1 MRTLWV
7 KPRERAP
14 FRGGGP
20 RARAPPPATAPGGPP
35 PPWRSPSPGASL
47 AAAAAAAAM
56 DRAASSPTPGGWGAL
71 EELSP
76 GAMGSDGS
84 SVGAASVAS
93 AEEQQQ

>member
-47 AAAAAAAAM
+47 AAAAAAAM